1 MEEPSDETTQ
11 EYWTP
16 SMPELQL
23 ELELVSGSEPNL
35 KLELKIHLALE
46 TALRSVRASA
56 GLN

>member
-1 MEEPSDETTQ
+1 MEELFDETTL
-11 EYWTP
+11 EDWTP

-35 KLELKIHLALE
+35 ELELKIHPALE